1 MTPWAAGVKY
11 HVPAPES
18 RAAASGT
25 RTAMTKLL
33 NVMSFPLIVV
43 SGIVG
48 KKIATALWQRVTG
61 EMPPD
66 TAQEHVGWLQ
76 LLPAAVVEGT
86 LWQLSRMVLDR
97 SLRRSVAVA
106 TGVWPGEAGEGE

>member
-1 MTPWAAGVKY
+1 M
-11 HVPAPES
+11 AP
-18 RAAASGT
+18 SGT
-25 RTAMTKLL
+25 RTAMSKLL
-33 NVMSFPLIVV
+33 NLMTFPLIVV

-66 TAQEHVGWLQ
+66 TAQEQVGWLQ

-86 LWQLSRMVLDR
+86 LWQLSRMILDR
-97 SLRRSVAVA
+97 SLRRGIVIA
-106 TGVWPGEAGEGE
+106 TGTWPGQAGEGE

>member
-1 MTPWAAGVKY
+1 
-11 HVPAPES
+11 
-18 RAAASGT
+18 
-25 RTAMTKLL
+25 MTKLL
-33 NVMSFPLIVV
+33 NVMSFPIIVV

-48 KKIATALWQRVTG
+48 KKIARALWQRVTG

-97 SLRRSVAVA
+97 SLRRSIAVA
-106 TGVWPGEAGEGE
+106 TGEWPGQAGQGQ

>member
-1 MTPWAAGVKY
+1 
-11 HVPAPES
+11 
-18 RAAASGT
+18 
-25 RTAMTKLL
+25 MTKLL

-48 KKIATALWQRVTG
+48 KKIATALWKRVTG

-66 TAQEHVGWLQ
+66 TGQEDVAWLQ

-97 SLRRSVAVA
+97 SLRRSIAVA
-106 TGVWPGEAGEGE
+106 TGEWPGQAGEGE